1 MNLHD
6 GELLASIKNPP
17 FERAND
23 GCGQNKK
30 APSGQEAVRRFTKQ
44 NKGGIIKQSVCF
56 GDIAFNGMC
65 KNHETYKSDQ
75 SG

>member
-23 GCGQNKK
+23 GCGQKK
-30 APSGQEAVRRFTKQ
+30 SAIGPRCRQALYEAIFEWYNEESNRDLEAE
-44 NKGGIIKQSVCF
+44 I
-56 GDIAFNGMC
+56 
-65 KNHETYKSDQ
+65 
-75 SG
+75 